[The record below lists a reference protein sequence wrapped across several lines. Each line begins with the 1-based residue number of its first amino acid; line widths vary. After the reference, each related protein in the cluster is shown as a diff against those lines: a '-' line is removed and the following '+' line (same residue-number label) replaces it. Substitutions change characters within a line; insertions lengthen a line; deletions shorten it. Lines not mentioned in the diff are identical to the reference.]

1 MARRDAAKQ
10 RGRLKSGVP
19 PMPKALAAT
28 QGMSLMR
35 RRVLLGLVAATSI
48 AVVATGWARAQAQAD
63 TATIEFS
70 GGAVAVGVGFS
81 WGGGTLTYN
90 GKKYPVSVN
99 GLSALDVGASKY
111 SASGTVK
118 HLKKLEDIE
127 GTYAAGELGATV
139 AGGASVSSMK
149 NDKGVLIEFN
159 TTRAGL
165 QFSIAPKGATI
176 KLKK

>member
-1 MARRDAAKQ
+1 
-10 RGRLKSGVP
+10 
-19 PMPKALAAT
+19 MPKALAAA
-28 QGMSLMR
+28 QGISPVR

-48 AVVATGWARAQAQAD
+48 AVLAAGWARAQSPPT
-63 TATIEFS
+63 TATIEFH

-81 WGGGTLTYN
+81 WGGGTLTYD
-90 GKKYPVSVN
+90 GKKYPISVN

-118 HLKKLEDIE
+118 NLKRLQDIE

-149 NDKGVLIEFN
+149 NDKGVVIEFN

-165 QFSIAPKGATI
+165 QFTVAPKGATI

>member
-1 MARRDAAKQ
+1 MRKAR
-10 RGRLKSGVP
+10 
-19 PMPKALAAT
+19 ALAAVVP
-28 QGMSLMR
+28 SLAR

-48 AVVATGWARAQAQAD
+48 AAFATGWARAQNPPT
-63 TATIEFS
+63 TATIEFH

-90 GKKYPVSVN
+90 GKKYP
-99 GLSALDVGASKY
+99 
-111 SASGTVK
+111 
-118 HLKKLEDIE
+118 I
-127 GTYAAGELGATV
+127 GATV

-165 QFSIAPKGATI
+165 QFTVAPKGATI